1 MSPLQKVL
9 DRVPDAKGAGSR
21 FSARC
26 PAHDHGNPSL
36 SIVEIADGTV
46 LVKCSAG
53 CPPDRLLAALGLTVA
68 DLFPAC
74 GCRPLPR
81 RQGNPAPG
89 YPRPDA
95 GERVDA
101 KTVTAILT
109 RFAPLA
115 AAPGLGPEGLDPGE
129 DVADFMGRTGERA
142 PGLGVAP

>member
-26 PAHDHGNPSL
+26 PAHDNG
-36 SIVEIADGTV
+36 
-46 LVKCSAG
+46 SAG

-74 GCRPLPR
+74 GCRPFPR

-115 AAPGLGPEGLDPGE
+115 AAPGLRPEGLDPGE
-129 DVADFMGRTGERA
+129 DVADFMGRSGERA